1 MERGVT
7 FRLPDG
13 TTLVSDHYH
22 PPPDPEGRPV
32 PTLLVRQ
39 PYGRTVATT
48 VVCPQPAWLA
58 RHGYRVVIQDVRG
71 RGDSG
76 GTFDP
81 FRHEA
86 DDGAATVEWLAR
98 EPGAD
103 GRVGMYGFSYQ
114 GLTQLLAAVR
124 QPEGLRCIAPWQ
136 TVGDLYHG
144 WFYQHGALRLAGTV
158 GWAAQMLRHDARRRR
173 NRRPGEA
180 LEAAWSRLPALFAH
194 TPYGGIPELTA
205 RGLPG
210 YYRDWVTRRAPG
222 PWWAARDIST
232 RYDRIRVPGL
242 HVLGWFDT
250 YLHGSALLYEALRTG
265 AGSPEARDHQY
276 LVAGPW
282 VHIPW
287 GRHVGETDLGPAAEL
302 DTDRLLL
309 RWFNHWLKDTGEFDG
324 EPRIRSFTLGSNTWH
339 TPASLDLGGTGGGPR
354 QRWHLRSQGR
364 ANSSRGDGVL
374 DLAAPSGEE
383 PRDHFV
389 HEPEV
394 PVLSPGPQAAPGQF
408 NTARAAQLN
417 NVLVYTSA
425 PLAVPVHLLG
435 RPRASLAAVSR
446 LEEADL
452 YVRLVRVLP
461 DGRALNLTHGIARSR
476 WLFGGAGLRPGRVR
490 RWEFPLDPTDA
501 WLAPG
506 ERIRVEVA
514 GSCFPTFDRQPG
526 SGVSPERA
534 SARDWRQNH
543 QQILHTAAD
552 PSWVELPTDS

>member
-7 FRLPDG
+7 FRLTDG

-22 PPPDPEGRPV
+22 PPPDPEGRPA

-48 VVCPQPAWLA
+48 VVCPHPAWLA
-58 RHGYRVVIQDVRG
+58 RHGYHVVIQDVRG

-76 GTFDP
+76 GKFDP

-86 DDGAATVEWLAR
+86 DDGAATVDWLAGQP
-98 EPGAD
+98 ESN

-136 TVGDLYHG
+136 TVGDLFHG

-158 GWAAQMLRHDARRRR
+158 GWATQMLRHDARRLRD
-173 NRRPGEA
+173 RRPGEA

-194 TPYGGIPELTA
+194 TPYAQIPELTA
-205 RGLPG
+205 RGLPT
-210 YYRDWVTRRAPG
+210 YYRDWVTRRAPSA
-222 PWWAARDIST
+222 WWAARDIST
-232 RYDRIRVPGL
+232 RYDRILVPGL

-265 AGSPEARDHQY
+265 AGSVHAREHQY

-287 GRHVGETDLGPAAEL
+287 GRHVGETDLGPPAEL
-302 DTDRLLL
+302 DTDRLLV
-309 RWFNHWLKDTGEFDG
+309 RWFNHWLKDSGEFDG
-324 EPRIRSFTLGSNTWH
+324 EPRIRSFTLGSNAWH
-339 TPASLDLGGTGGGPR
+339 TPASLNLGEPGEAPR
-354 QRWHLRSQGR
+354 ARWHLHSQGK
-364 ANSSRGDGVL
+364 ANSGRGDGVL
-374 DLAAPSGEE
+374 DLAPPTGDE
-383 PRDHFV
+383 PRDHLV
-389 HEPEV
+389 YEPEV

-417 NVLVYTSA
+417 NVLVYTGA
-425 PLAVPVHLLG
+425 PLTEKVHLVG
-435 RPRASLAAVSR
+435 RPRVSVAAVSR

-461 DGRALNLTHGIARSR
+461 DGRALNLSHGLARSR
-476 WLFGGAGLRPGRVR
+476 WLFGGRGHRANRVQ
-490 RWEFPLDPTDA
+490 RWEFALDPTDA
-501 WLAPG
+501 VLAAG
-506 ERIRVEVA
+506 ERIRVEVSS
-514 GSCFPTFDRQPG
+514 SCFPTFDRNPG
-526 SGVSPERA
+526 CAVSPEQA
-534 SARDWRQNH
+534 SSRDWVQNH
-543 QQILHTAAD
+543 QQVVHTAAD
-552 PSWVELPTDS
+552 PSWIELPLAS